1 MTQLPAANSTLAER
15 LESVRS
21 AIADAATSAGRD
33 PSELTTIVVTKFH
46 PASVVRELVALGVHE
61 VGENRHQEAQ
71 AKAAELT
78 DLEVNWNFIGQ
89 LQSKKARQVR
99 AYAHSIHSVDREALL
114 GPLRSDESTIDC
126 FVQLNLTDDAARGG
140 VRPDALLGLVER
152 VLETDGLRLRGLM
165 AVAPLDEDP
174 RRAFARVRE
183 LSEQVLTLAP
193 HASALSMGMSH
204 DFRAAIAEGA
214 THLRI
219 GSAITGNRPDRP

>member
-1 MTQLPAANSTLAER
+1 MTQSPAANSTLAER